1 MSASGSGSEPR
12 WGGAQE
18 SDRAELSARFCFGGN
33 RLDRLGTLRDDSAA
47 IEALFHDAQARAVL
61 FAGDTPLLRRDG
73 DRHRALHALARARDL
88 GALRDPILLGRDE
101 TGPVFAVAID
111 GAADD
116 MQMAGTDYL
125 PVGLRAVALQSLVG
139 GEELGILA
147 QGKAVLDWHE
157 RHRVCARCGGA
168 TLLSQGGWRRD
179 CAACG
184 AQHFPR
190 TDPVA
195 IMLVVHGEDCLLAR
209 QPRFPEGMMSCLAG
223 FVEPGETLEDAVRR
237 EVAEE
242 VGIRIGRVRYLA
254 SQPWPFPSSLM
265 LGCIAEALTRE
276 IVLDDKEIEAAR
288 WFPRA
293 ELDAFMEGR
302 HPSGLTPSAPIAI
315 AHHLVRA
322 FMAGE
327 RP

>member
-184 AQHFPR
+184 AQHFPAPIR
-190 TDPVA
+190 S
-195 IMLVVHGEDCLLAR
+195 R
-209 QPRFPEGMMSCLAG
+209 SCLSFMA
-223 FVEPGETLEDAVRR
+223 
-237 EVAEE
+237 
-242 VGIRIGRVRYLA
+242 RIACSRG
-254 SQPWPFPSSLM
+254 S
-265 LGCIAEALTRE
+265 
-276 IVLDDKEIEAAR
+276 
-288 WFPRA
+288 
-293 ELDAFMEGR
+293 
-302 HPSGLTPSAPIAI
+302 
-315 AHHLVRA
+315 RA
-322 FMAGE
+322 FRKA
-327 RP
+327 